1 MAKKT
6 SDNTGVS
13 LHPSALIDLWVHQ
26 LTDDDRSVNT
36 VRSYRSAIQHFL
48 AWYLSEEQRPLTL
61 DDMTPIAFISYRNY
75 LQHQQAKA
83 TSTVNAHVAALRRW
97 CAWLNEQGYLL
108 TNPAARLKTVGRQV
122 PHAPKGLTD
131 RQINAL
137 LREVQRT
144 RHRYRDYALVQMM
157 LQTGMRVGECAVLNI
172 EDIVFGER
180 SGSVIIRSGKGNKAR
195 TVPLNG
201 SARQALAEYIA
212 PVLSVEPNLK
222 VVADRWPRRSST
234 LPTPLWRSQKHQRLS
249 SAAIRRMIDQL
260 VHACAQRR
268 LVPESTSAHTLRH
281 TFAMNYLK
289 DNPGDL
295 IGLATLLGH
304 SSLDTT
310 RIYGQPTAEQLAAR
324 IDRLS
329 INAYGG

>member
-1 MAKKT
+1 M
-6 SDNTGVS
+6 
-13 LHPSALIDLWVHQ
+13 DLWVHQ
-26 LTDDDRSVNT
+26 LINDDRSANT

-48 AWYLSEEQRPLTL
+48 AWYLSEEQQPLTL
-61 DDMTPIAFISYRNY
+61 DDLTPITLIGYRNH
-75 LQHQQAKA
+75 LQHDQTKA
-83 TSTVNAHVAALRRW
+83 TSTVNTRVAALRAW
-97 CAWLNEQGYLL
+97 CVWLNENGYLP
-108 TNPAARLKTVGRQV
+108 TNPAARLKTIGRQP

-137 LREVQRT
+137 LRETQRT
-144 RHRYRDYALVQMM
+144 RHACRDYALVQMM
-157 LQTGMRVGECAVLNI
+157 LQTGMRVGECAALNI

-212 PVLSVEPNLK
+212 PALGVEISLK
-222 VVADRWPRRSST
+222 VVAERWPHRSGSV
-234 LPTPLWRSQKHQRLS
+234 PMSLWRSQKHHRLS
-249 SAAIRRMIDQL
+249 AAAIRRMIDQV

-295 IGLATLLGH
+295 IGLAALLGH

-310 RIYGQPTAEQLAAR
+310 RIYGQPTAEQLAVR
-324 IDRLS
+324 VNRLS
-329 INAYGG
+329 INAYGE

>member
-1 MAKKT
+1 VAKKT
-6 SDNTGVS
+6 RDNTEEPLSPVV
-13 LHPSALIDLWVHQ
+13 LVEAWIRQ
-26 LTDDDRSVNT
+26 LANDDRSANT

-48 AWYLSEEQRPLTL
+48 AWYLLEEQQPLTL
-61 DDMTPIAFISYRNY
+61 DNLTPITLIGFRNH
-75 LQHQQAKA
+75 LQHHQTKA
-83 TSTVNAHVAALRRW
+83 TSTVNTRVAALRAW
-97 CAWLNEQGYLL
+97 CEWLTEQGYIP
-108 TNPAARLKTVGRQV
+108 TNPAARLKTVGRQA

-137 LREVQRT
+137 LREAQQT
-144 RHRYRDYALVQMM
+144 RHPQRDYALVQMM
-157 LQTGMRVGECAVLNI
+157 LQTGMRVGECAALNI

-212 PVLSVEPNLK
+212 PVLGVEPNLK
-222 VVADRWPRRSST
+222 VVAERWPHRPGSV
-234 LPTPLWRSQKHQRLS
+234 PTPLWRSQKHQRLS
-249 SAAIRRMIDQL
+249 AAAIRRMIDQL
-260 VHACAQRR
+260 VHGCARRR
-268 LVPESTSAHTLRH
+268 LVPETTSAHTLRH

-310 RIYGQPTAEQLAAR
+310 RIYGQPTSEQLAAR
-324 IDRLS
+324 VDRLS
-329 INAYGG
+329 LNAYNA